1 VDKKKTEILLDLAEQ
16 NEGYVSSASAA
27 SFGIA
32 QTYLSE
38 VKDSGLF
45 VKVSKGLYL
54 KRGFERDPFFELSF
68 RYKKVVFGLRSALY
82 LRGLTDEPILEV
94 NLPLNYL
101 TQGIEGVRARHV
113 GEKEYGLGQTLAVT
127 KQGNLVMTYSLE
139 RIMIDLLRRNG
150 EFAKDEFVSLWL
162 AAKNKNPYHDSLL
175 SLAEAFHVEGEFA
188 LMDRLY

>member
-1 VDKKKTEILLDLAEQ
+1 
-16 NEGYVSSASAA
+16 
-27 SFGIA
+27 
-32 QTYLSE
+32 LSE

-45 VKVSKGLYL
+45 IKVSKGLYL

-82 LRGLTDEPILEV
+82 LRGLTDEPTLEV

-150 EFAKDEFVSLWL
+150 EFTKDEFVSLWL

-175 SLAEAFHVEGEFA
+175 SLAEVFHVEGEFA